1 MERGHRRGADKP
13 GLSPRP
19 HILGLIIDPRKGEVE
34 SEAIAHEG
42 SKASRAIF
50 LKHGLV
56 FTTGFSRMSERQ
68 YSLRTPDALAEPI
81 VT

>member
-1 MERGHRRGADKP
+1 MFVYSGFCCRR
-13 GLSPRP
+13 
-19 HILGLIIDPRKGEVE
+19 IIDPRKGEVE

-56 FTTGFSRMSERQ
+56 FTTG
-68 YSLRTPDALAEPI
+68 
-81 VT
+81 